1 MADIKLKIFIF
12 VLFSTSLLITSC
24 AQIYPIQ
31 RYNGEYFF
39 FNSYKYGDHHFLYNV
54 EYYESGAV
62 KSETAEFDRKIS
74 PITEQGFKFGES
86 LIAGARSEL

>member
-1 MADIKLKIFIF
+1 MRLKYLIFAF
-12 VLFSTSLLITSC
+12 ALTTFLLTSC

-39 FNSYKYGDHHFLYNV
+39 FSSYKYGDHHFLYSV

-86 LIAGARSEL
+86 IIAGARSEL